1 MSILYELPGILSE
14 ARREYSRLLKEA
26 ETAVSDR
33 HMTFQNDPAAERP
46 DSEKYSDK
54 PPGED
59 RRARKD
65 FVLSDFARLSNSADE
80 NFGGYFEICD
90 NAIFLAEHIADGTLK
105 NGIDLIYIDPPF
117 FSEVDQGTRIK
128 IKSPIYDEDV
138 TIRLTAYKDTW
149 RGDMSAYLFMLAVRL
164 MLMRDALKPTGSIF
178 VHLDWHAVHA
188 VKLIMDEI
196 FGEENFVNEIVWTY
210 KSGGAAKRHFSRK
223 HDTIL
228 FYSKTDRYK
237 FRLGKEK
244 SYNRGFKP
252 YRFKGVEEFQD
263 EIGWYTMVNQKDVWQ
278 IDMVGRSSSE
288 RLNYATQKP
297 EALLER
303 IIDSVTEEG
312 DLAADF
318 FCGSGTL
325 AAAAAKAGRRFI
337 CTDIS
342 SMAVANAIKR
352 PLKEFCRLA
361 LKAGIDRSGADT
373 AGCTADL
380 RRNNGTDAARY
391 APDFSRNGTDTAGHT
406 AGFVAECASEPVTKA
421 AKEAAAVIEAVW
433 RDEAIHI
440 ISYKNDGMNA
450 AIAGGQRKGSHQSV
464 QLSELLEKDSLA
476 FVDYWGIGFMDESSG
491 IFYPEKAIFRDKRGN
506 LKTSMKINDDE
517 AGHAVIFAADIF
529 GNIIFTRAVEC

>member
-65 FVLSDFARLSNSADE
+65 FVLSDFARLSNSTDE

-188 VKLIMDEI
+188 VKLIMDEV

-352 PLKEFCRLA
+352 PLKDFCRLA
-361 LKAGIDRSGADT
+361 LKADFERSGADT
-373 AGCTADL
+373 AG
-380 RRNNGTDAARY
+380 
-391 APDFSRNGTDTAGHT
+391 
-406 AGFVAECASEPVTKA
+406 FVAERASEPVTKA
-421 AKEAAAVIEAVW
+421 EREAAAVIEAVW
-433 RDEAIHI
+433 QDEAIHI

-450 AIAGGQRKGSHQSV
+450 AIAGGQRKGSHQSI
-464 QLSELLEKDSLA
+464 QLSELLEKDPLA
-476 FVDYWGIGFMDESSG
+476 FVDYWGIGFIEESSG
-491 IFYPEKAIFRDKRGN
+491 IFYPEKAVFRDKRGN